1 MMEEAEGDA
10 EYDAGQVRAAFEEL
24 EGLRRALGR
33 STFAA
38 LSAMLPFSRNDL
50 WEVSELRQRIHR

>member
-1 MMEEAEGDA
+1 VEEAEGDG